1 MVIFFSKKRVDF
13 NWIDFFKE
21 KGGEVLFIYMS
32 SRWNLRGCLRGMF
45 LFNWVEPVFLLEYG

>member
-21 KGGEVLFIYMS
+21 KGGGGTVYLYEFKVEFTRVLK
-32 SRWNLRGCLRGMF
+32 GD
-45 LFNWVEPVFLLEYG
+45 VFV